1 MGYVI
6 MPLEPEYS
14 EYVFQINGV
23 AAVRNYTA
31 QVQGNRIKI
40 TSAENET
47 LSLLEA
53 DVSEIEIDGT
63 VYTNP
68 IEAQAAINA
77 ITYADIPIV
86 VLTSEQRDKIIFKL
100 GEEHAQKNWL
110 LRANGT
116 RVNPESFIPGS
127 STAWLD
133 MQHAYTVIP
142 FPAMQKNEVKVIR
155 ILDQN
160 GTMKQDGWAT
170 IGGMNGVKVSNYAM
184 LICMADSAG
193 GTYAAVGYK
202 YAIVGNNVPEPEIIT
217 VPTLANL
224 PDEGD
229 AILGVIYLTIDTGNI
244 YYFDASA
251 GDYMQIGSVIE
262 GELINDTTFKDTNQ
276 NIVVPDGTHLYKD
289 VENTPER
296 YYKWNGVKY
305 EPFEGSS
312 SGLNWTD
319 AEDNAIPYWNGAESK
334 LKVSKIKE
342 HSKGVVNSGLYI
354 AKTKKGNIS
363 GDVQLEDA
371 ENFIYTMVGN
381 ANFRFDNLSL
391 ANDESAVFT
400 MQLTGNF
407 AYAFP
412 DPGIDPLPYIDEY
425 NGSKINY
432 FTIVITET
440 VAGAIKGYYSIQTKQ

>member
-1 MGYVI
+1 MANYPQTKNIIDTNIVTNHNEDI
-6 MPLEPEYS
+6 TAVVLNMVLTALIDYTKD
-14 EYVFQINGV
+14 VNFDLFQ
-23 AAVRNYTA
+23 ALTA
-31 QVQGNRIKI
+31 LGLKVGNL
-40 TSAENET
+40 NN
-47 LSLLEA
+47 LN
-53 DVSEIEIDGT
+53 T
-63 VYTNP
+63 VDKSSIVN
-68 IEAQAAINA
+68 AIN
-77 ITYADIPIV
+77 
-86 VLTSEQRDKIIFKL
+86 E
-100 GEEHAQKNWL
+100 L
-110 LRANGT
+110 LNIAEGFQPT
-116 RVNPESFIPGS
+116 
-127 STAWLD
+127 WLD
-133 MQHAYTVIP
+133 MQHAYSVIN
-142 FPAMQKNEVKVIR
+142 FPAMQKNDVKVIR

-184 LICMADSAG
+184 LICMSNSAG

-224 PDEGD
+224 PDEGN